1 MVLVEIFVEHA
12 QPADGVAA
20 FVREERVADGIPLS
34 ERAQRLDRVVADGE
48 RRHVAAGQLAGNLLQ
63 LDQLHLAEGSPSGAA
78 MEYDKRLSAAALVV
92 QIDAASCLVGQDNIR
107 KQLPELRPHLGV
119 VLNSHASLLRGSSRP
134 GPGAR

>member
-78 MEYDKRLSAAALVV
+78 MEYDSAFRPRR
-92 QIDAASCLVGQDNIR
+92 SWCR
-107 KQLPELRPHLGV
+107 SMLRPVWSGRTTSG
-119 VLNSHASLLRGSSRP
+119 NSSPSC
-134 GPGAR
+134 GPTWV